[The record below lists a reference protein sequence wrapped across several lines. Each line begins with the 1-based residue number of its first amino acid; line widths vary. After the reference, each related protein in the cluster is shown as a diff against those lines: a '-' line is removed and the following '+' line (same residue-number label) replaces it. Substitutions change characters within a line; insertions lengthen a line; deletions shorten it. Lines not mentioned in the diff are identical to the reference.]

1 MLTSKLKKSYAL
13 YSSLEK
19 EKEFKKDIL
28 IINSIGILSKIY
40 QYGTLCYIGGGM
52 GNNGLHNILEPAIY
66 GLPII
71 IGKNYSKFSEAKDLI
86 SIGGVKSIKNN
97 KEFERIFEKIITD
110 NQLSS
115 KIGEI
120 NKTYILKN
128 KGATDKIF
136 IKIKE
141 FL

>member
-1 MLTSKLKKSYAL
+1 
-13 YSSLEK
+13 
-19 EKEFKKDIL
+19 
-28 IINSIGILSKIY
+28 
-40 QYGTLCYIGGGM
+40 M

-97 KEFERIFEKIITD
+97 KEFERIFEKIITA